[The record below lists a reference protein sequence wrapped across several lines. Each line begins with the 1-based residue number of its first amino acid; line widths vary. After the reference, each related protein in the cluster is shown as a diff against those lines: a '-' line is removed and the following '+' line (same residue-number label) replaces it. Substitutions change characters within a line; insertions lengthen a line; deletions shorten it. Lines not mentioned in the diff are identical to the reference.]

1 MMRVIKVYGKLAK
14 HLGQRS
20 FKAVARTPGEAV
32 KFLLAN
38 FPSLRSVL
46 SEGEYIVSVGRH
58 QLPLGDHPEYVG
70 YPLAGSEPIRI
81 VPVVSGAGG
90 SDDRGFGTVILGA
103 ALIGVA
109 IASAGAGLSL
119 GAAGKGVGFIA
130 TGSAPSALAAFAGNI
145 GIGLVLTGVAQ
156 MLTPTPKT
164 PEMDSDPRE
173 NFSFS
178 GVQNVARSGVVVPV
192 IYGEVVT
199 GSITI
204 SAGLN
209 TEEI

>member
-20 FKAVARTPGEAV
+20 FKAVARTPGDAV

-38 FPSLRSVL
+38 FPDLRSVL
-46 SEGEYIVSVGRH
+46 SEGEYTVSVGRH
-58 QLPLGDHPEYVG
+58 QLPIGEHPEFIG
-70 YPLAGSEPIRI
+70 YPVAGSEPIRI
-81 VPVVSGAGG
+81 VPVISGAGG
-90 SDDRGFGTVILGA
+90 NTGAILAGA
-103 ALIGVA
+103 ALIAVA
-109 IASAGAGLSL
+109 IAAPGAGLFAGGSIGFGSTAAA
-119 GAAGKGVGFIA
+119 GAATLG
-130 TGSAPSALAAFAGNI
+130 GSLAVAAGNI
-145 GIGLVLTGVAQ
+145 GIALVLGGIAGIIAPV
-156 MLTPTPKT
+156 PKT

-173 NFSFS
+173 NFNFS
-178 GVQNVARSGVVVPV
+178 GVQNTSRSGVVVPV

-209 TEEI
+209 TEGD

>member
-20 FKAVARTPGEAV
+20 FKAVARTPGEAI

-38 FPSLRSVL
+38 FPDLRPVL
-46 SEGEYIVSVGRH
+46 SEGEYTVSVGRH
-58 QLPLGDHPEYVG
+58 QLPIGEHPEFIG
-70 YPLAGSEPIRI
+70 YPVAGSEPIRI
-81 VPVVSGAGG
+81 APVISGAGG
-90 SDDRGFGTVILGA
+90 NAGKILAGVALITAAVVFAPTAGAGFLGATGAGGLSAGVSVALGNLGA
-103 ALIGVA
+103 ALVLGG
-109 IASAGAGLSL
+109 IA
-119 GAAGKGVGFIA
+119 
-130 TGSAPSALAAFAGNI
+130 
-145 GIGLVLTGVAQ
+145 GIIS
-156 MLTPTPKT
+156 PTPET

-192 IYGEVVT
+192 IYGEVIT

-209 TEEI
+209 VDKVDT

>member
-20 FKAVARTPGEAV
+20 FKAVARTPGEAI

-38 FPSLRSVL
+38 FPDLRPVL
-46 SEGEYIVSVGRH
+46 SEGEYMVSVGRH
-58 QLPLGDHPEYVG
+58 QLPIGDHPEFIG
-70 YPLAGSEPIRI
+70 YPAAGSEPIRI

-90 SDDRGFGTVILGA
+90 NTGTILLGA
-103 ALIGVA
+103 ALIG
-109 IASAGAGLSL
+109 ASFLFPGAGMF
-119 GAAGKGVGFIA
+119 GA
-130 TGSAPSALAAFAGNI
+130 GSGIGAFAGVSTSVGTALSAI
-145 GIGLVLTGVAQ
+145 GASLVLTGIANIIS
-156 MLTPTPKT
+156 PTPKT

-173 NFSFS
+173 NFNFS

-209 TEEI
+209 TEEV

>member
-20 FKAVARTPGEAV
+20 FKAVARTPGEAI

-38 FPSLRSVL
+38 FPDLRPVL
-46 SEGEYIVSVGRH
+46 SEGEYTVSVGRH
-58 QLPLGDHPEYVG
+58 QLPIGEHPEFIG
-70 YPLAGSEPIRI
+70 YPVAGSEPIRI
-81 VPVVSGAGG
+81 APVISGAGG
-90 SDDRGFGTVILGA
+90 NVGKILAGAALITAAVVFAPAAGAGFMGAAGTGALGATASVAIGNLGA
-103 ALIGVA
+103 ALVLSG
-109 IASAGAGLSL
+109 IA
-119 GAAGKGVGFIA
+119 
-130 TGSAPSALAAFAGNI
+130 
-145 GIGLVLTGVAQ
+145 GIIS
-156 MLTPTPKT
+156 PIPKT

-178 GVQNVARSGVVVPV
+178 GVQNTSRSGVVVPV
-192 IYGEVVT
+192 IYGEVIT

-209 TEEI
+209 TEEV

>member
-20 FKAVARTPGEAV
+20 FKAVARTPGEAI

-38 FPSLRSVL
+38 FPDLRPVL
-46 SEGEYIVSVGRH
+46 SEGEYTVSVGRH
-58 QLPLGDHPEYVG
+58 QLPIGEHPEFIG
-70 YPLAGSEPIRI
+70 YPVAGLEPIRI
-81 VPVVSGAGG
+81 VPVISGAGG
-90 SDDRGFGTVILGA
+90 NTGSILAGA
-103 ALIGVA
+103 ALIG
-109 IASAGAGLSL
+109 ASFLFPGAGLF
-119 GAAGKGVGFIA
+119 GA
-130 TGSAPSALAAFAGNI
+130 GSGIGAFAGVSTSV
-145 GIGLVLTGVAQ
+145 GTALSAVGASLVLTGIANIIS
-156 MLTPTPKT
+156 PIPKT

-178 GVQNVARSGVVVPV
+178 GVQNTSRSGVVVPV
-192 IYGEVVT
+192 IYGEVIT

-209 TEEI
+209 TEEV

>member
-20 FKAVARTPGEAV
+20 FKAVARTPAEAV
-32 KFLLAN
+32 RFLVAN
-38 FPSLRSVL
+38 FPELRSVMRDD
-46 SEGEYIVSVGRH
+46 SYAISVGRH
-58 QLPLGDHPEYVG
+58 QLPIGDKPEFLH
-70 YPLAGSEPIRI
+70 YPAGSDDAIRI
-81 VPVVSGAGG
+81 IPVITGAGG
-90 SDDRGFGTVILGA
+90 NFGKILMGA
-103 ALIGVA
+103 ALIGLAFVPGVGAVA
-109 IASAGAGLSL
+109 AGSTATPAATVFGTGLTTL
-119 GAAGKGVGFIA
+119 GAMSF
-130 TGSAPSALAAFAGNI
+130 SI
-145 GIGLVLTGVAQ
+145 GASLVLQGIAGIISPV
-156 MLTPTPKT
+156 PKT

-178 GVQNVARSGVVVPV
+178 GVQNTSRAGVVVPV

-209 TEEI
+209 TEEV

>member
-20 FKAVARTPGEAV
+20 FKAVARTPGEAI

-38 FPSLRSVL
+38 FPDLRPVL
-46 SEGEYIVSVGRH
+46 SEGEYTVSVGRH
-58 QLPLGDHPEYVG
+58 QLPIGEHPEFIG
-70 YPLAGSEPIRI
+70 YPVSGSEPIRI
-81 VPVVSGAGG
+81 VPVISGAGG
-90 SDDRGFGTVILGA
+90 NTGSILAGA
-103 ALIGVA
+103 ALIG
-109 IASAGAGLSL
+109 ASFLFPGAGLF
-119 GAAGKGVGFIA
+119 GA
-130 TGSAPSALAAFAGNI
+130 GSGIGAFAGVSTSV
-145 GIGLVLTGVAQ
+145 GTALSAVGASLVLTGIANIIS
-156 MLTPTPKT
+156 PIPKT

-178 GVQNVARSGVVVPV
+178 GVQNTSRSGVVVPV
-192 IYGEVVT
+192 IYGEVIT

-209 TEEI
+209 TEEV

>member
-20 FKAVARTPGEAV
+20 FKAVARTPGEAI

-38 FPSLRSVL
+38 FPDLRPVL
-46 SEGEYIVSVGRH
+46 SEGEYTVSVGRH
-58 QLPLGDHPEYVG
+58 QLPIGEHPEFIG
-70 YPLAGSEPIRI
+70 YPVAGSEPIRI
-81 VPVVSGAGG
+81 VPVISGAGG
-90 SDDRGFGTVILGA
+90 NTGSILAGA
-103 ALIGVA
+103 ALIG
-109 IASAGAGLSL
+109 ASFLFPGAGLFGTTSVF
-119 GAAGKGVGFIA
+119 GANAVAGGVL
-130 TGSAPSALAAFAGNI
+130 T
-145 GIGLVLTGVAQ
+145 GIGTALSAVGASLVLTGIAGIIS
-156 MLTPTPKT
+156 PIPKT

-178 GVQNVARSGVVVPV
+178 GVQNTSRSGVVVPV
-192 IYGEVVT
+192 IYGEVIT

-209 TEEI
+209 TEEV

>member
-46 SEGEYIVSVGRH
+46 SEGEYMVSVGRH
-58 QLPLGDHPEYVG
+58 QLPVGDHPEFIG
-70 YPLAGSEPIRI
+70 YPVAGSEPIRI
-81 VPVVSGAGG
+81 APVISGAGG
-90 SDDRGFGTVILGA
+90 NTGSILAGV
-103 ALIGVA
+103 ALIG
-109 IASAGAGLSL
+109 ASFLLPGAGLFGTTSVFGTAAATTGTL
-119 GAAGKGVGFIA
+119 GTLTTVGTA
-130 TGSAPSALAAFAGNI
+130 LSAVGAS
-145 GIGLVLTGVAQ
+145 LVLSGIAG
-156 MLTPTPKT
+156 MLTPTPET

>member
-20 FKAVARTPGEAV
+20 FKAVARTPGEAI

-38 FPSLRSVL
+38 FPDLRPVL
-46 SEGEYIVSVGRH
+46 SEGEYRVSVGRH
-58 QLPLGDHPEYVG
+58 QLPIGEHPEFIG
-70 YPLAGSEPIRI
+70 YPVAGSEPIRI
-81 VPVVSGAGG
+81 VPVISGAGG
-90 SDDRGFGTVILGA
+90 NVGKILAGA
-103 ALIGVA
+103 ALITAA
-109 IASAGAGLSL
+109 IVFAPLAGAAQAGFMGAAGTGALSAGASIAL
-119 GAAGKGVGFIA
+119 GQ
-130 TGSAPSALAAFAGNI
+130 I
-145 GIGLVLTGVAQ
+145 GAYLVLTGVAGIIS
-156 MLTPTPKT
+156 PTPKT

-178 GVQNVARSGVVVPV
+178 GVQNTSRAGVVVPV
-192 IYGEVVT
+192 IYGEVIT

-209 TEEI
+209 TEGD

>member
-46 SEGEYIVSVGRH
+46 SEGEYMVSVGRH
-58 QLPLGDHPEYVG
+58 QLPVGDHPEFIG
-70 YPLAGSEPIRI
+70 YPVAGSEPIRI
-81 VPVVSGAGG
+81 APVISGAGG
-90 SDDRGFGTVILGA
+90 DAGKILAGV
-103 ALIGVA
+103 ALIGASLLFPGGGLFGGSVFGVA
-109 IASAGAGLSL
+109 GGPIA
-119 GAAGKGVGFIA
+119 AAGTLTTVGTA
-130 TGSAPSALAAFAGNI
+130 LSAVGAS
-145 GIGLVLTGVAQ
+145 LVLSGIAG
-156 MLTPTPKT
+156 MLTPTPET

-204 SAGLN
+204 SASLN

>member
-20 FKAVARTPGEAV
+20 FKAVARTPGEAI

-38 FPSLRSVL
+38 FPDLRPVL
-46 SEGEYIVSVGRH
+46 SEGEYRVSVGRH
-58 QLPLGDHPEYVG
+58 QLPIGEHPEFIG
-70 YPLAGSEPIRI
+70 YPAGGSEPIRI
-81 VPVVSGAGG
+81 APVISGAGG
-90 SDDRGFGTVILGA
+90 NGGKILAGAALITAAIVFAPVAGAAQAGFMGSAGTGALGATASVAIGNLGA
-103 ALIGVA
+103 ALVLSG
-109 IASAGAGLSL
+109 IA
-119 GAAGKGVGFIA
+119 
-130 TGSAPSALAAFAGNI
+130 
-145 GIGLVLTGVAQ
+145 GIIS
-156 MLTPTPKT
+156 PIPKT

-178 GVQNVARSGVVVPV
+178 GVQNTSRAGVVVPV

-209 TEEI
+209 TEGD

>member
-20 FKAVARTPGEAV
+20 FKAVARTPSEAI

-38 FPSLRSVL
+38 FPDLRPVL
-46 SEGEYIVSVGRH
+46 SEGEYTVSVGRH
-58 QLPLGDHPEYVG
+58 QLPIGDHPEFIG
-70 YPLAGSEPIRI
+70 YPVAGSEPIRI
-81 VPVVSGAGG
+81 APVISGAGG
-90 SDDRGFGTVILGA
+90 NAGKILAGVALVTAAIVFAPAGAGFLAAGQGLTAGTFTLGAGASVALGNLGA
-103 ALIGVA
+103 ALVLGG
-109 IASAGAGLSL
+109 IA
-119 GAAGKGVGFIA
+119 
-130 TGSAPSALAAFAGNI
+130 
-145 GIGLVLTGVAQ
+145 GIISPV
-156 MLTPTPKT
+156 PKT

-178 GVQNVARSGVVVPV
+178 GVQNTSRAGVVVPV

-209 TEEI
+209 TEEV

>member
-20 FKAVARTPGEAV
+20 FKAVARTPGEAI

-38 FPSLRSVL
+38 FPDLRPVL
-46 SEGEYIVSVGRH
+46 SEGEYTVSVGRH
-58 QLPLGDHPEYVG
+58 QLPIGDHPECIG
-70 YPLAGSEPIRI
+70 YPVAGSEPIRI
-81 VPVVSGAGG
+81 APVISGAGG
-90 SDDRGFGTVILGA
+90 STGQILMGVALVAVSLAVPAAALGLKSMTAIGLAGGSLILG
-103 ALIGVA
+103 
-109 IASAGAGLSL
+109 
-119 GAAGKGVGFIA
+119 
-130 TGSAPSALAAFAGNI
+130 
-145 GIGLVLTGVAQ
+145 GVAQ
-156 MLTPTPKT
+156 MLTPIPDT

-178 GVQNVARSGVVVPV
+178 GVQNVSRAGVVVPV
-192 IYGEVVT
+192 VYGEVIT

-209 TEEI
+209 TEVV

>member
-20 FKAVARTPGEAV
+20 FKAVARTPAEAV
-32 KFLLAN
+32 RFLVAN
-38 FPSLRSVL
+38 FPELRSVMRDD
-46 SEGEYIVSVGRH
+46 SYSISVGRH
-58 QLPLGDHPEYVG
+58 QLPIGDKPEFLH
-70 YPLAGSEPIRI
+70 YPAGSDDAIRI
-81 VPVVSGAGG
+81 IPVITGAGG
-90 SDDRGFGTVILGA
+90 NFGKILMGA
-103 ALIGVA
+103 ALIGLAFVPGVGA
-109 IASAGAGLSL
+109 LTAAQVQAGTAASATVFGTGLTTL
-119 GAAGKGVGFIA
+119 GAISFSVGA
-130 TGSAPSALAAFAGNI
+130 S
-145 GIGLVLTGVAQ
+145 LVLQGIAGIISPV
-156 MLTPTPKT
+156 PKT

-178 GVQNVARSGVVVPV
+178 GVQNTSRSGVVVPV

-209 TEEI
+209 TEDV

>member
-20 FKAVARTPGEAV
+20 FKAVARTPAEAV
-32 KFLLAN
+32 RFLVAN
-38 FPSLRSVL
+38 FPELRSVMRDD
-46 SEGEYIVSVGRH
+46 SYAISVGRH
-58 QLPLGDHPEYVG
+58 QLPIGDKPEFLH
-70 YPLAGSEPIRI
+70 YPAGSDDAIRI
-81 VPVVSGAGG
+81 IPVITGAGG
-90 SDDRGFGTVILGA
+90 NFGKILMGA
-103 ALIGVA
+103 ALIGLAFVPGVGA
-109 IASAGAGLSL
+109 LTAAQVQAGTAASATVFGTGLTTL
-119 GAAGKGVGFIA
+119 GAISFSVGA
-130 TGSAPSALAAFAGNI
+130 S
-145 GIGLVLTGVAQ
+145 LVLQGIAGIISPV
-156 MLTPTPKT
+156 PKT

-178 GVQNVARSGVVVPV
+178 GVQNTSRSGVVVPV

-209 TEEI
+209 TEDV